1 MDIFSKR
8 VRKMDASGIRK
19 AFESA
24 KNLKNPID
32 LSIGQPDFD
41 IDDKIKNPPSRLLG
55 GISINIL

>member
-1 MDIFSKR
+1 
-8 VRKMDASGIRK
+8 MDASGIRK